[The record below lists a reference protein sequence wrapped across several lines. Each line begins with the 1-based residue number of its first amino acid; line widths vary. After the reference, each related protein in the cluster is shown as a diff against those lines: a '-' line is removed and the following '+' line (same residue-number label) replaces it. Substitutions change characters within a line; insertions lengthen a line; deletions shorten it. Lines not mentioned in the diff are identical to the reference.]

1 MFLRIVASCST
12 LRVSKSTTH
21 ITRIAL
27 IIALLVSQVFNS
39 IVLFKT
45 SEYLAPT
52 ASVVVQLL
60 LAVFAVSAVANCW
73 GYHIQAPHST
83 ASVALASLHL
93 LCLRH
98 NPDLS
103 ILSPRSHS
111 VHRFARPTVHHHA
124 PSCYPLAVATGQ
136 GLRLSTLHPSAI
148 VRVSL
153 SLSPY
158 RLSCVIVSTKVVA
171 PSGSL
176 RPEL

>member
-1 MFLRIVASCST
+1 LCST

-52 ASVVVQLL
+52 ASVIAQLL

-83 ASVALASLHL
+83 ASIALASLHL

-98 NPDLS
+98 NPDLL

-111 VHRFARPTVHHHA
+111 VHRFARPTVHQLA
-124 PSCYPLAVATGQ
+124 PSCHPLAVATGPELKHLS
-136 GLRLSTLHPSAI
+136 LRPPAI

-153 SLSPY
+153 SHPLY
-158 RLSCVIVSTKVVA
+158 RLSRVIVSTKVVA

-176 RPEL
+176 